1 MENIWEHPY
10 LGMGHIL
17 GTDRTLRA
25 AGVWYVLMHQGAFP
39 DFPTLSTHSSSVFM
53 CLNYFKLHF
62 GSWMCNDVEWYIY
75 IYYTAIVVSPN
86 HPPDMGKHNKTMP
99 DPRAS
104 RRCLSG
110 CCRCL
115 SLWISLCI
123 TSSTCRSKQYFA
135 WWGLKEV
142 VGWCWLLH
150 KVQMPVYLAETIRL
164 ASIEDS
170 W

>member
-75 IYYTAIVVSPN
+75 IIQQSLYRLTILQIWANITKRCQIHEPVAGVCPVAAAVWAS
-86 HPPDMGKHNKTMP
+86 GSAC
-99 DPRAS
+99 AS
-104 RRCLSG
+104 RVPLVEANNTLLDEVWKRLLGDVGCYTKSKCLS
-110 CCRCL
+110 
-115 SLWISLCI
+115 I
-123 TSSTCRSKQYFA
+123 
-135 WWGLKEV
+135 
-142 VGWCWLLH
+142 
-150 KVQMPVYLAETIRL
+150 
-164 ASIEDS
+164 
-170 W
+170 

>member
-25 AGVWYVLMHQGAFP
+25 AGGWYVLMHQGAFP

-75 IYYTAIVVSPN
+75 IIQQSLYRLTILQIWANITKRCQIHEPVAGVCPVAAAVWAS
-86 HPPDMGKHNKTMP
+86 GSAC
-99 DPRAS
+99 AS
-104 RRCLSG
+104 RADFGQMCTGSG
-110 CCRCL
+110 CKL
-115 SLWISLCI
+115 SCGLGEPWRHPMADLPACGTHPIS
-123 TSSTCRSKQYFA
+123 
-135 WWGLKEV
+135 
-142 VGWCWLLH
+142 
-150 KVQMPVYLAETIRL
+150 
-164 ASIEDS
+164 
-170 W
+170 